1 MAVFGGGCGPGSSCW
16 EWVMSGVQESAK
28 CHTARVAL
36 IYRGIID
43 NLSDHLP
50 SLLRKAKGKWTNA
63 SHQMPD
69 IDSYLQQMGFFLLL
83 CIVALSHK
91 EICKNKAH

>member
-1 MAVFGGGCGPGSSCW
+1 MR
-16 EWVMSGVQESAK
+16 GVQKSAK
-28 CHTARVAL
+28 YHAAKVAL

-50 SLLRKAKGKWTNA
+50 SLTHKAKGKWTKA

-69 IDSYLQQMGFFLLL
+69 IDRYLHQQMGFLYFYFFTLH
-83 CIVALSHK
+83 CSTFT
-91 EICKNKAH
+91 